1 MDKNELFNEF
11 YKAIETRLTQV
22 SGSHWNII
30 KNATIGKELITVAAT
45 VYFEYFSRLQG
56 VNTVFSY
63 KTLPASGLVDLANF
77 VNIPLSWTRPTTLYA
92 KNISNPIGQVE
103 LSIGS
108 SKFIGMCR
116 FPGDTV
122 RFYKYSSIVTMEEED
137 KSHIQI
143 GDTTVRGFKIDKAI
157 LPFIS
162 IKDTYGKST
171 HLYDITDNTGTS
183 FINLKDKSIFIE
195 DDRVSS
201 VQIYVPDTDP
211 SDVNAEAVKSSG
223 YELISIIQGEESDKV
238 ARDCIQQYVNYSY
251 TLASEKSIIEAVN
264 ADINVV
270 DCKVSVEN
278 KNVNVYCKPSAS
290 WKSGLDYLSME
301 LNTRGIIGYNYS
313 AILANKSEVT
323 LLIKG
328 TFDSSQRTA
337 IESMLS
343 KDYSYNNT
351 KFDWIP
357 SILELKSKI
366 ESVTGEYNFDLSFKV
381 TTQVDS
387 NLKYKP
393 IEGSIKLKQLSNGW
407 IGGYDKDGIIYTVP
421 NMGMTRDILFSGSQ
435 IGYWSPLGTDSSV
448 GEISFQ
454 GDPTVP
460 GVMLYCDTAKML
472 GVPEN
477 SNIHTYTFQ
486 GIAMV
491 VSGSKITVYNSESF
505 TQKNV
510 NLGVPIIRTYNLDSS
525 YVGVRNDVNIQNN
538 HLAVSRGHFV
548 SRPLCYIKSYLY
560 CNEVENNVS
569 TVVRY
574 STTGIREK
582 IIQVGELGGCRGCH
596 YKGGNLYVFYDV
608 KPSEATPNATALV
621 IYNLGELDQ
630 YAQVYDCAFQEA
642 WHIPNYT
649 LFDVIE
655 IVTGEIY
662 VVVRD
667 LSTNNN
673 RLLFLKTTGFVVTDN
688 KVKFNTVVDLGS
700 SMYETSEG
708 DSMTYQVVDGGII
721 TASAGGGNA
730 LTLHKDDGTTVN
742 LSNIGY
748 YNCNNPQSVGTV
760 NYDTG
765 EITVQDSWSV
775 QFKSVSLIKN
785 DNTYITLS
793 PTVSYE

>member
-11 YKAIETRLTQV
+11 YKSIEAKLTSV

-45 VYFEYFSRLQG
+45 VYFEYLSRLLG
-56 VNTVFSY
+56 YTTVFNY

-77 VNIPLSWTRPTTLYA
+77 VNVPLSWVRPTTLHV
-92 KNISNPIGQVE
+92 KNVSNPIGQAEITVVN
-103 LSIGS
+103 ST
-108 SKFIGMCR
+108 FVGMCR
-116 FPGDTV
+116 VPGDTI
-122 RFYKYSSIVTMEEED
+122 RFYKYSSKKTID
-137 KSHIQI
+137 KSTIQI
-143 GDTTVRGFKIDKAI
+143 GDSTVEGFKIDKAI
-157 LPFIS
+157 IPFIS
-162 IKDTYGKST
+162 IKDSDGKSQ
-171 HLYDITDNTGTS
+171 HLFDSTSNTGIGFT
-183 FINLKDKSIFIE
+183 NLKDKSIFIE
-195 DDRVSS
+195 GSDLT
-201 VQIYVPDTDP
+201 VQCYVPDTDP
-211 SDVNAEAVKSSG
+211 SDANAEAVKALG
-223 YELISIIQGEESDKV
+223 YEFVSIIQGEESDTV
-238 ARDCIQQYVNYSY
+238 ARDCLQQYTNFAHS
-251 TLASEKSIIEAVN
+251 LASEKSIIEAVN

-278 KNVNVYCKPSAS
+278 KAVRVYCKPSEN
-290 WKSGLDYLSME
+290 WSGGVDYLAME
-301 LNTRGIIGYNYS
+301 LNTRGILGYNYYT
-313 AILANKSEVT
+313 ILANKAQVT

-328 TFDSSQRTA
+328 NFDSSQRTA
-337 IESMLS
+337 IETMLS
-343 KDYSYNNT
+343 EDYSYTKT

-366 ESVTGEYNFDLSFKV
+366 EAVTGEYNFDLSFKV
-381 TTQVDS
+381 TTQVNS

-393 IEGSIKLKQLSNGW
+393 IEGSIKVKQISNGW
-407 IGGYDKDGIIYTVP
+407 TGGYDKDGIIYTVP
-421 NMGMTRDILFSGSQ
+421 TMNIARDILFSGSQ
-435 IGYWSPLGTDSSV
+435 IGYWSPLGTDSNV

-454 GDPTVP
+454 GDSTVP
-460 GVMLYCDTAKML
+460 GVMLYCNTAKML
-472 GVPEN
+472 GVSEI

-491 VSGSKITVYNSESF
+491 VCGSKITIYNSESF

-525 YVGVRNDVNIQNN
+525 YVGVRNDVNISNN
-538 HLAVSRGHFV
+538 HLAVSRGSLV
-548 SRPLCYIKSYLY
+548 SRPLCYIQSYLY

-596 YKGGNLYVFYDV
+596 YEGGNLYVFYDV
-608 KPSEATPNATALV
+608 NPSEVTPNATALV
-621 IYNLGELDQ
+621 IYNLGDLDQ
-630 YAQVYDCAFQEA
+630 YAQVYDCEFQEA

-667 LSTNNN
+667 LSSNNN
-673 RLLFLKTTGFVVTDN
+673 KLLFIKTTGFVVIDN
-688 KVKFNTVVDLGS
+688 RVKFNTVVDLGS
-700 SMYETSEG
+700 SMYKTSEG

-721 TASAGGGNA
+721 TASAGGGNV

-775 QFKSVSLIKN
+775 QFRSTSLIKT
-785 DNTYITLS
+785 DNTYIVLS